1 MMIRANIYQTDKEWL
16 KIFSKNL
23 RDSLES
29 MHYTQYR
36 FSQETKIPQSS
47 LSRYLR
53 GERIPSIED
62 VISICKVLDISIDEM
77 INFDFYIL

>member
-1 MMIRANIYQTDKEWL
+1 MIKANIYQTEREWL
-16 KIFSKNL
+16 KVFSKNL
-23 RDSLES
+23 KDAILDA
-29 MHYTQYR
+29 HYTQVR
-36 FSQETKIPQSS
+36 FSKETKIPQSS

-62 VISICKVLDISIDEM
+62 VISICKVLDISIDDM